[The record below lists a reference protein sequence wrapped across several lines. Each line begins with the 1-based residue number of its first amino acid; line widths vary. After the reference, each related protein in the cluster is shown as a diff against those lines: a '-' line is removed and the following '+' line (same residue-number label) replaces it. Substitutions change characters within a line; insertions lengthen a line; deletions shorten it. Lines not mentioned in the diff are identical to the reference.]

1 MLRLTRALESNA
13 SYIVDDDL
21 IIREECGYSGDAIN
35 RLARYE
41 NTIDDLLASQI
52 EIAKGL
58 EKLRNEGK
66 THSVKFREL
75 MVKKLTNS
83 HILVLFDFQQ

>member
-13 SYIVDDDL
+13 AYVVDDDL
-21 IIREECGYSGDAIN
+21 IIREVCGYSGDAIN

-41 NTIDDLLASQI
+41 NIIDDLLASQI

-83 HILVLFDFQQ
+83 HILVLFDFH